1 LEGPTSPLFT
11 EGVLARSAAL
21 FDEAEKRVAG
31 KPAALH
37 RVRVARLPILYV
49 QVARLREKMRKPEGR
64 TAANSRRLQDLF
76 ERFDAAARKE
86 GVTHVGEQRG
96 YPRWAQEVK
105 SLLAP
110 RGK

>member
-1 LEGPTSPLFT
+1 LFSQD
-11 EGVLARSAAL
+11 VLARSAAL

-37 RVRVARLPILYV
+37 RVRVARLPVLYV
-49 QVARLREKMRKPEGR
+49 QVARLREELRKPEGR

-76 ERFDAAARKE
+76 ERFDAVARKE
-86 GVTHVGEQRG
+86 GVTHVGESRS
-96 YPRWAQEVK
+96 YARWAQEVK